1 MEQSATA
8 DWNHLRAFFW
18 VARSASFTTAA
29 RTLGIPKSTLSRQI
43 QALEQSLGTRL
54 LQRTTRRVALTEI
67 GATFFAHCERV
78 MAEVEDAER
87 AVRAYTA
94 EPSGLLRVGV
104 PVTFARSFL
113 APLLPAFCR
122 KYPRIRLD
130 LVLRGG
136 RLDPLEMML
145 DVVIHIGRLADS
157 TYVVRKLGSMP
168 QSLFAAPAYL
178 AQHPAPSRPEDL
190 STHSVIALSRSPTGS
205 RLRLLSKEGK
215 ETTVRLDPRL
225 TAADPVVAQTLA
237 TGGLGIAMLPA
248 FLTRNDTQL
257 VPVLPDWQPAPV
269 EFFALSP
276 ARSLPAPKLRVF
288 LEELEQTL
296 RF

>member
-1 MEQSATA
+1 MEQSVIS

-43 QALEQSLGTRL
+43 QALEQSLHTRL
-54 LQRTTRRVALTEI
+54 LQRTTRRIALTEI
-67 GATFFAHCERV
+67 GSTFFAHCERV
-78 MAEVEDAER
+78 MAEMQDAER

-94 EPSGLLRVGV
+94 EPGGLLRVGV

-113 APLLPAFCR
+113 APLLPAFCH
-122 KYPRIRLD
+122 KYPGIRLD

-145 DVVIHIGRLADS
+145 DVVIHVGRLADS
-157 TYVVRKLGSMP
+157 SYVVRKLGSMP
-168 QSLFAAPAYL
+168 QSLHASKAYL
-178 AQHPAPSRPEDL
+178 AQHPTPSRPEDL
-190 STHSVIALSRSPTGS
+190 STHSMVAFSRSPAGS
-205 RLRLLSKEGK
+205 RLRLFAKDGTEK
-215 ETTVRLDPRL
+215 IVPLDPRL
-225 TAADPVVAQTLA
+225 VAGDPVVAHTLVA
-237 TGGLGIAMLPA
+237 GGLGIAVLPA
-248 FLTRNDTQL
+248 FITRHDSRL

-269 EFFALSP
+269 EFFALYP

-288 LEELEQTL
+288 LEELEQML